1 MKTTTSKLL
10 LALTMCFS
18 VAAAHAGDDKGDK
31 SGKYSSKEKVST
43 KSTNVAAS
51 ETCGS
56 VVVATE
62 CGSIQKTTCTST
74 AGSAGMKK
82 LDDAEK
88 SKEAE
93 RTKNDKD
100 HTKDNSGDRKDHT
113 ERQHDDNDDLY
124 KKRDKTKDS
133 PDGYRWEQENSNKV
147 KQSKVTICHRMGGA
161 NVTITVDDDGYY
173 HGHSKHPMDSLGK
186 CEDQDD
192 KNGKYKSGTKNGK
205 DIESIAKDAAPAAA
219 AASAACTN
227 AGGVVGVT
235 AKMGCNG
242 VGVSCAPISA
252 RPSRGGGRTVR

>member
-18 VAAAHAGDDKGDK
+18 VAAVHAGDDKGDK
-31 SGKYSSKEKVST
+31 SGKYSSKEKTST
-43 KSTNVAAS
+43 KSTNVAS
-51 ETCGS
+51 PESCSS
-56 VVVATE
+56 VVVATV
-62 CGSIQKTTCTST
+62 CGPIQKTTCTST
-74 AGSAGMKK
+74 AGSTAF
-82 LDDAEK
+82 DAAEK

-113 ERQHDDNDDLY
+113 ERQHDDKDDLY
-124 KKRDKTKDS
+124 KKRDQTKDS

-161 NVTITVDDDGYY
+161 NVTLTVDDDGYY
-173 HGHSKHPMDSLGK
+173 HGHSKHPLDSLGK

-192 KNGKYKSGTKNGK
+192 KNGKYKAGTKNGK
-205 DIESIAKDAAPAAA
+205 DIESIAKDAATPAAA
-219 AASAACTN
+219 TTACAN
-227 AGGVVGVT
+227 QGGVAGVT
-235 AKMGCNG
+235 IAAGCNVAG
-242 VGVSCAPISA
+242 VTCAPINA